1 MTNRVGI
8 VEVAMTPGAETK
20 DYFLDQVFKISK
32 EVLDKSG
39 ISRDDVGTVISASS
53 DVFHGGM
60 SCANSYYWDAG
71 AAFLKNGS
79 RQDGE
84 SLFAFIYAVM
94 RILSGNYDTALVLG
108 VCKGSENPENDVLT
122 HFFTDPF
129 YQRQMGLNE
138 TIAAALQK
146 REYMDRYGITEE
158 QCAGVVVK
166 NLKNALGNPYAHV
179 KKKVDLDD
187 VLASEVVMDPLKK
200 MECAPKSEGIIAM
213 VLAKEELA
221 KKLTDKPVW
230 FKGYGSSIDGFYLG
244 DRDLLEGE
252 LPNAAKRAYDAA
264 GIKDPKKE
272 IDVAEI
278 CEPYAFQE
286 LLWCEDLGF
295 CGRGEGGKLLESGAT
310 AANGD
315 IPVNP
320 SGGVLAMNPY
330 VSRGLYRLAEGF
342 LQIRGQGGERQ
353 LDKKVNTALAHSTHG
368 FAGQCHAVAIIGS

>member
-1 MTNRVGI
+1 MADRVGI

-20 DYFLDQVFKISK
+20 DYFLDQVFRTTK
-32 EVLDKSG
+32 EVLDKAG
-39 ISRDDVGTVISASS
+39 LKRDDVGTVISASS
-53 DVFHGGM
+53 DVFHSGM

-108 VCKGSENPENDVLT
+108 VCKGSENPENDMLT

-129 YQRQMGLNE
+129 YQRQVGLNE
-138 TIAAALQK
+138 TLAAALQK
-146 REYMDRYGITEE
+146 REYMERYGVTEE

-166 NLKNALGNPYAHV
+166 NLRNALGNPYAHV
-179 KKKVDLDD
+179 KKNVDIDD
-187 VLASEVVMDPLKK
+187 VLSSEMVMSPLRSI
-200 MECAPKSEGIIAM
+200 ECAPKSEGIIALL
-213 VLAKEELA
+213 LAKEEVA

-230 FKGYGSSIDGFYLG
+230 FKGYGSSIDKFYLG
-244 DRDLLEGE
+244 DRDLLEGQ
-252 LPNAAKRAYDAA
+252 LPAAAKRAYDAA
-264 GIKDPKKE
+264 GIREPLKE

-278 CEPYAFQE
+278 CEPYSFQE
-286 LLWCEDLGF
+286 LLWYEDLGF
-295 CGRGEGGKLLESGAT
+295 CGRGEGGTFFESGAT
-310 AANGD
+310 QRNGT

-320 SGGVLAMNPY
+320 SGGVLTMNPY

-342 LQIRGQGGERQ
+342 LQIRGQAGERQ
-353 LDKKVNTALAHSTHG
+353 LDKTVNTALAHSTHG

>member
-1 MTNRVGI
+1 MAQRVGI

-20 DYFLDQVFKISK
+20 DNFLDQIFHVCK
-32 EVLDKSG
+32 EVLDKAG
-39 ISRDDVGTVISASS
+39 VSRDAVGTVVSASS
-53 DVFHGGM
+53 DVFHGGI

-84 SLFAFIYAVM
+84 SLFAFIYAIM
-94 RILSGNYDTALVLG
+94 RILSGSYDSALVLG
-108 VCKGSENPENDVLT
+108 VCKGSENPENDMLT

-129 YQRQMGLNE
+129 YQRQIGLNE
-138 TIAAALQK
+138 TVAAALQK

-166 NLKNALGNPYAHV
+166 NLGNALRNPYAHI
-179 KKKVDLDD
+179 KKKVEIDD
-187 VLASEVVMDPLKK
+187 VLASEVVMDPLRS

-213 VLAKEELA
+213 LLAKEDLA

-230 FKGYGSSIDGFYLG
+230 FKGYGSSIDKVYLG
-244 DRDLLEGE
+244 DRGLLEGQ
-252 LPNAAKRAYDAA
+252 LQSAAKRAYNAA
-264 GIKDPKKE
+264 GIKDPRKE
-272 IDVAEI
+272 IDVAEV

-295 CGRGEGGKLLESGAT
+295 CERGEGGKLLKSGAT
-310 AANGD
+310 QTSGD

-330 VSRGLYRLAEGF
+330 ISRGLYRLAEGF
-342 LQIRGQGGERQ
+342 LQVRGQAGERQ